1 MSNAL
6 EQPDLKTL
14 EFHRFHVDSDIFRV
28 CQTALSFVGQPYLQ
42 AEELASGA
50 IDCSTLTSQ
59 SHWLGAQ
66 VGIPFVA
73 DSQRV
78 AASGLVIADVAHS
91 IPGDIW
97 IRYPSAK
104 ASPDGQFNHVGIYL
118 GIDDKGDGWVI
129 ESRGGV
135 GVILTQSDQFPPL
148 GGIKRYLNFGAT
160 PFNGSGAESA
170 RLLAEKVPKM
180 GRLGARQYA
189 HGSEIRYAHKGV
201 DIYLPYGTE
210 IISPITGSITPYRDQ
225 VEGGGCEIVE
235 GSIFIRILHVR
246 LSDESSDV
254 VSGQKL
260 GSLVEPNEKSLVYVD
275 GLTKDNCHIHVEVGS
290 KNNEL
295 FGINSHMKI
304 DGNYYFNYIELLK
317 IGRLNPI
324 V

>member
-1 MSNAL
+1 MSKAL
-6 EQPDLKTL
+6 AQPDLKTL
-14 EFHRFHVDSDIFRV
+14 EFHRFDVDSDIFRV
-28 CQTALSFVGQPYLQ
+28 CQIALSFVGQPYLQ

-78 AASGLVIADVAHS
+78 AASGHVITDVMES
-91 IPGDIW
+91 VPGDIW
-97 IRYPSAK
+97 IRYASARE
-104 ASPDGQFNHVGIYL
+104 SPDGQFNHVGIYL
-118 GIDDKGDGWVI
+118 GIDDNGDGWVI

-160 PFNGSGAESA
+160 PFNGLGAESA

-201 DIYLPYGTE
+201 DIYLPFGTE
-210 IISPITGSITPYRDQ
+210 IISPITGSITPYSDQ
-225 VEGGGCEIVE
+225 IEGAGCEIIDNSFFV
-235 GSIFIRILHVR
+235 RILHVC
-246 LSDESSDV
+246 LSGKSSDIV
-254 VSGQKL
+254 AGQKL
-260 GSLVEPNEKSLVYVD
+260 GSLVEPNEELLVYVD
-275 GLTKDNCHIHVEVGS
+275 GLTKGNCHIHIEVGS
-290 KNNEL
+290 EKNEL
-295 FGINSHMKI
+295 FGVSSHMKI
-304 DGNYYFNYIELLK
+304 DGVYYFNYIELLK
-317 IGRLNPI
+317 MGRLDPI